1 MRYSPVCVEWAFSEV
16 RIAPVPD
23 LAIEALRISVPAADG
38 KTVYGKYKSACLR
51 AMTRG
56 FLRGE

>member
-1 MRYSPVCVEWAFSEV
+1 MNFHFTAFSEV

-56 FLRGE
+56 VLRGE